1 MRIAYVCSDPG
12 IPFLG
17 FKGASVH
24 VREITSALQGRGHSV
39 HAASVNVGQGNVAP
53 SLTAFQKLPRDPFEQ
68 RAVLD
73 RFLVE
78 AGADVVLERYSLES
92 GPARD
97 ASRKLGLVLVLEVN
111 APIVLEAARF
121 RKLADVDG
129 ALQREATAFEQ
140 AQAIVVVSRG
150 LEDYVRRR
158 SPRTPIFLVR
168 NGVAVE
174 RFRPPFHGSALDV
187 PAEAVVIG
195 FVGSMKPWHGV
206 HELFDAFVGIAD
218 AFPTARL
225 VMVGTGPEEES
236 LRRRAED
243 SRHRE
248 RIHILGAIPHEGV
261 PGILTRFDIAVAP
274 YRPIESFY
282 FCPLKVLEYM
292 AAGLPT
298 VFPAIGDI
306 PEIVGDAGVD
316 YEAGSIGGL
325 SDAISGLVEDAER
338 RRSLGRSALARSAAL
353 TWDRAAER
361 IGSLLEDAIR
371 RGPEG

>member
-1 MRIAYVCSDPG
+1 MKIAYVCCDPG

-24 VREITSALQGRGHSV
+24 VREITTALQARGHSV
-39 HAASVNVGQGNVAP
+39 HAASVNVGEGNAAP
-53 SLTAFQKLPRDPFEQ
+53 PITAFEQLPRDPFEQ
-68 RAVLD
+68 RALLE
-73 RFLVE
+73 RFLLQ

-97 ASRKLGLVLVLEVN
+97 ASRKLGLRLVLEVN

-129 ALQREATAFEQ
+129 ALKREATAFEG
-140 AQAIVVVSRG
+140 AEAIVVVSRG

-158 SPRTPIFLVR
+158 SPRTPVFLVR
-168 NGVAVE
+168 NGVTVE
-174 RFRPPFHGSALDV
+174 RFRPPFRGPALDV
-187 PAEAVVIG
+187 PADAIVIG
-195 FVGSMKPWHGV
+195 FVGSMKPWHGI

-236 LRRRAED
+236 LRRRAKD
-243 SRHRE
+243 SRDRE

-261 PGILTRFDIAVAP
+261 PGILNRFDVAVAP
-274 YRPIESFY
+274 YRPVENFY

-316 YEAGSIGGL
+316 YEGGSAGGL
-325 SDAISGLVEDAER
+325 IDAISGLVEDAER

-361 IGSLLEDAIR
+361 
-371 RGPEG
+371 